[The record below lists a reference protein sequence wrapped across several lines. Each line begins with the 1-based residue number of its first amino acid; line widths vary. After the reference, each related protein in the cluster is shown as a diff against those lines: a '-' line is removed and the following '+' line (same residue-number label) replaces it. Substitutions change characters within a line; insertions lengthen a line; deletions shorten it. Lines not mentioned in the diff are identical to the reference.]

1 MNLSIQKSLCTPES
15 INLELELDGNKA
27 LDGVFKPDNFIN
39 FVGFEANDGVE
50 FSNLLSD
57 GIENVIKIKAERW
70 LTSLTIA
77 TVIFGLLLTLNPDQ
91 EGKTH
96 RQNQLRENRITL
108 TKKVCFFYTYT
119 KLHNGHSTF

>member
-1 MNLSIQKSLCTPES
+1 MNFSVQKSLCTPES
-15 INLELELDGNKA
+15 IDFKLKLDGDKA
-27 LDGVFKPDNFIN
+27 LDGIFKPDDFID

-57 GIENVIKIKAERW
+57 GIKNVIKIKAERW
-70 LTSLTIA
+70 LASLTLTIA

-96 RQNQLRENRITL
+96 RQNQLKEKRITFKA
-108 TKKVCFFYTYT
+108 KKFVPFN
-119 KLHNGHSTF
+119 LHKAS

>member
-1 MNLSIQKSLCTPES
+1 MNFSVQKSLCTPES
-15 INLELELDGNKA
+15 IDFKLELDGDKA
-27 LDGVFKPDNFIN
+27 LDGIFKPDDFID

-57 GIENVIKIKAERW
+57 GIKNVIKIKAERW
-70 LTSLTIA
+70 LASLTIA

-96 RQNQLRENRITL
+96 RQNQLKEKRITL
-108 TKKVCFFYTYT
+108 TK
-119 KLHNGHSTF
+119 